1 MGDYSAL
8 SRQTQW
14 SHRGREIRDRG
25 DDAKTEG
32 TKAVWP
38 RSRESKAASRCWRRQ
53 GRDAPESTSSDDVFT
68 LAQEDSFP
76 TPDLQNHKRI
86 SSCCSNHFI
95 CGNLLQEHRKWI
107 YCIFIL
113 VGHFTSSIIHF
124 HKMMCGFYYW
134 EPKKQHSV
142 SFALCV
148 WAEGQM
154 HVN

>member
-14 SHRGREIRDRG
+14 SHRGREIRERG

-86 SSCCSNHFI
+86 SSCCFNHFI
-95 CGNLLQEHRKWI
+95 CGNLLQELQEMKTDSNPTVPAHSR
-107 YCIFIL
+107 
-113 VGHFTSSIIHF
+113 
-124 HKMMCGFYYW
+124 GF
-134 EPKKQHSV
+134 V
-142 SFALCV
+142 FLGRFAHACLFCRV
-148 WAEGQM
+148 LPCFVPCPPGSEA
-154 HVN
+154 